1 MTANYHPVPTLA
13 HEPPLSSSFS
23 YPPSPFTHVLLP
35 SLPLLL
41 PHLSVPPFPS
51 LETFPPILSCP
62 IFPTSVSHE
71 RTHTVAVTDVDARVH
86 ANAYTLTRAL
96 SRQYRKL
103 KDWAMIARGPA
114 WPFHPSP
121 SPSAANHPVSRLS
134 ASFETLP
141 AIYRTGSATTDRGKK
156 REKAFVL
163 LSENYRIG
171 REK

>member
-35 SLPLLL
+35 SPPLLL

-114 WPFHPSP
+114 WPFHPLPLPFRRKPPRVPALGLLRSP
-121 SPSAANHPVSRLS
+121 PCNLPYRLGYHRQRK
-134 ASFETLP
+134 E
-141 AIYRTGSATTDRGKK
+141 K
-156 REKAFVL
+156 REGIRSA
-163 LSENYRIG
+163 
-171 REK
+171 

>member
-23 YPPSPFTHVLLP
+23 YPPSPFTHLLLP

-114 WPFHPSP
+114 WPFHPLPLPFRRKPSRVPALGLLRSP
-121 SPSAANHPVSRLS
+121 PCNLPYRLGYHRQRK
-134 ASFETLP
+134 E
-141 AIYRTGSATTDRGKK
+141 K
-156 REKAFVL
+156 REGIRSA
-163 LSENYRIG
+163 
-171 REK
+171 